1 MALTLAQVQSK
12 VDSFVNKFNTKADQA
27 ALEDEVSARESAVS
41 NLTANTSPEA
51 LDSFAETVIAL
62 DAIRTEMAAADGSIE
77 QAALLLAQN
86 STTAINAVQ
95 SNLTGYI
102 STNDARVTTLE
113 DQVEYIA
120 ENLPQSGGSS
130 SQAQ

>member
-12 VDSFVNKFNTKADQA
+12 VNSFVNKFNTKADQA
-27 ALEDEVSARESAVS
+27 ALEDEVSAREDAVS
-41 NLTANTSPEA
+41 NLTANVDPAA
-51 LDSFAETVIAL
+51 LDSFAETVTEFAT
-62 DAIRTEMAAADGSIE
+62 IRQQMTAADGSLE
-77 QAALLLAQN
+77 QATLALAQN

-120 ENLPQSGGSS
+120 ENLPQNGGSS
-130 SQAQ
+130 HQA